1 MPSLHFLFVDQTD
14 TKYWTQMDVKDY
26 VFVAPDATVEGNFV
40 CGLAITGNFGEF
52 FLFGNS
58 FLRGY
63 YTIHDM
69 QDN

>member
-1 MPSLHFLFVDQTD
+1 
-14 TKYWTQMDVKDY
+14 MDVKDY